1 MQVHVRGY
9 REGDAEGMVGLKRP
23 IAEKTGALLHEP
35 GFYVY
40 HPAFAGGANIRCAED
55 EKGRLVGFATA
66 FAYPTPERPELPR
79 QVWVDVR
86 ASLEAPEPDAVRD
99 ALLAAILARLREV
112 AQEDGGH
119 ALSPYAGGFA
129 EETESIAYYRS
140 RGFAEGWCMHQLRRD
155 LTQPLTEAPLPAGV
169 EVRHSRLET
178 EAEREAY
185 LRLHNECFPDFP
197 ESEAGL
203 MAILEAPYWKTG
215 TALLARAG
223 DELVGSVLAYWL
235 EEADQPRGDGVG
247 TVENVFVS
255 PSWRRRGLARH
266 MVTEAL
272 RYLRDHEFTTAGI
285 EVRTDNV
292 AAYATY
298 RSVGYER
305 VREVVI
311 LTYKDVL
318 HAE

>member
-1 MQVHVRGY
+1 MQVRVRGY
-9 REGDAEGMVGLKRP
+9 RDGDAEGMVGLKRP
-23 IAEKTGALLHEP
+23 ISEKTGALLHEP

-55 EKGRLVGFATA
+55 EQGRLAGFATA
-66 FAYPTPERPELPR
+66 FAYPTPERPDLPR
-79 QVWVDVR
+79 QVWVDIR
-86 ASLEAPEPDAVRD
+86 ASLEAPAPDEVRD
-99 ALLAAILARLREV
+99 ALLAAILARLGEV
-112 AQEDGGH
+112 AREDGH
-119 ALSPYAGGFA
+119 TLSPYAGGFA
-129 EETESIAYYRS
+129 EETESLAYYRS
-140 RGFAEGWCMHQLRRD
+140 RGFSDGWCMHQLRRD
-155 LTQPLTEAPLPAGV
+155 LARPLSEAPLPAGV
-169 EVRHSRLET
+169 EARHSRLET
-178 EAEREAY
+178 ETEREAY

-215 TALLARAG
+215 TALLACAG

-235 EEADQPRGDGVG
+235 EEADQPGGDRVG

-255 PSWRRRGLARH
+255 PAWRRRGLARH

-311 LTYKDVL
+311 LTYKDL
-318 HAE
+318 IEAE